1 MATELGTR
9 AGGCG
14 RRGRAA
20 AMAGALYNMDPQ
32 AWTSPFQKPR
42 VIPTLP
48 SRGMEPEPLASRALY

>member
-14 RRGRAA
+14 RRGRA

-32 AWTSPFQKPR
+32 AWTSPFQKP
-42 VIPTLP
+42 
-48 SRGMEPEPLASRALY
+48 PE